1 MSAPLEY
8 LHAVAH
14 ALATLTLYAPDHPA
28 CAGVVDGA
36 WDRLEGLLLENPG
49 PRFSFLKDAVVYGN
63 LPLHDLKNWTW
74 SRRLSEIGVQRLEI
88 DPDVSRDGLV
98 AFLMDVTA
106 RLPGQRKMTGTIAD
120 HPGIRWGS
128 VGVRGQELDEWDAST
143 SATIAYKLGEEAD
156 VVRWV
161 YERAAREGVIAR
173 DEVETVIASLSVA
186 MQADLPFLMPLL
198 QLTDQ
203 DEYRTMHALNVALL
217 TMTLSES
224 LGMGSQDIHAFGVAG
239 LLHDIGISR
248 VPKELLHK
256 PALDG
261 SDRDI
266 LERHP
271 AEGARILLARKGE
284 FDLAAVVAYEH
295 HMRPDGKGYPAMRYP
310 RELHY
315 ASKIVA
321 VCDVYDA
328 LRTTRTHRPA
338 WAPGQALGF
347 VEDGAGTVFDAGV
360 ARAFAAMLRRLD
372 TRQALSQ
379 GVGTPALPPGAHP
392 PPN

>member
-1 MSAPLEY
+1 MSSAPFDF
-8 LHAVAH
+8 LHAAAH

-36 WDRLEGLLLENPG
+36 WDRLENLLSENPA

-88 DPDVSRDGLV
+88 DPEVGREGLV
-98 AFLMDVTA
+98 AFLQDVTT
-106 RLPGQRKMTGTIAD
+106 RLPGQRKMDGTSTD
-120 HPGIRWGS
+120 HPGIRWGII
-128 VGVRGQELDEWDAST
+128 GVKGQELDQWDSSS

-161 YERAAREGVIAR
+161 YERAAREGVVAR

-217 TMTLSES
+217 TMTLAES

-248 VPKELLHK
+248 VPKELLQK
-256 PALDG
+256 PALDA
-261 SDRDI
+261 SDRTI
-266 LERHP
+266 LENHP
-271 AEGARILLARKGE
+271 SEGARILLARKGE

-295 HMRPDGKGYPAMRYP
+295 HMRPDGKGYPAIKYDRD
-310 RELHY
+310 LHY
-315 ASKIVA
+315 ASKIVS

-372 TRQALSQ
+372 TRHALTQ
-379 GVGTPALPPGAHP
+379 GAGSPIPPTAEV
-392 PPN
+392 

>member
-1 MSAPLEY
+1 VSAPLEF
-8 LHAVAH
+8 LHATAH

-36 WDRLEGLLLENPG
+36 WDRLEGLLQENPG

-88 DPDVSRDGLV
+88 DPDVSREGLV
-98 AFLMDVTA
+98 AFLQDVTA
-106 RLPGQRKMTGTIAD
+106 RLPGQRKMEGTTTD
-120 HPGIRWGS
+120 HAGIRWGS
-128 VGVRGQELDEWDAST
+128 IGVKGQEMDQWDQAS

-217 TMTLSES
+217 TMTLAES

-256 PALDG
+256 PALDVA
-261 SDRDI
+261 DREI
-266 LERHP
+266 LEKHP
-271 AEGARILLARKGE
+271 AEGARILLGRKGE

-295 HMRPDGKGYPAMRYP
+295 HMRPDGKGYPAMRYE
-310 RELHY
+310 RDLHY
-315 ASKIVA
+315 ASKIVS

-372 TRQALSQ
+372 TRQALTQ
-379 GVGTPALPPGAHP
+379 GVGNPIPPTAQV
-392 PPN
+392 